1 MRGPGGDDTEQ
12 PPNRTDARTDRDR
25 QRLRAVV
32 RYRVSDGE
40 AVLTGVSP
48 AFEEVFGAPAPDGE
62 KRVATLLSDVDGGAA
77 ALETALDGGTG
88 RVETDGRTFDVECL
102 PDAVG
107 RPGGRRDAGG
117 DRAHDE
123 QSDRDE
129 QPATGALLFVD
140 VTDYERR
147 VTSLNE
153 EVERLRTFTHAL
165 AHDLRNPLELAEVR
179 VETARETG
187 DLDHLEPVAEAHER
201 IERLIDDVLDM
212 ARDGDELTDP
222 EAVDLGSLV
231 RETWDGVE
239 HGDATLAVDGPLP
252 TVEGS
257 PRRLRRLFENLFRNA
272 VEHAGPAPAIRVTRT
287 EAGFAVCD
295 DGPGIPPD
303 EREDALSAGYTT
315 RTEGTG
321 LGLPIVAR
329 VAGAHG
335 WSVEVETS
343 DAGGARVHVVGAGR
357 PAAGDR

>member
-1 MRGPGGDDTEQ
+1 MNDDGQSERARTGGSGADVPLDEIPLHSTNLLTVLDERGVVQYESPSIERVFGFEQDALVGDQVAEYFHPEDREDVVEAFETVVSSEEYAVEAVEYRHERADGTYLWVESVASADPTPGGNYVVNTRDVSE
-12 PPNRTDARTDRDR
+12 RKARER
-25 QRLRAVV
+25 RLEATNERLDEFAAVV
-32 RYRVSDGE
+32 SHDIRNPLQIAR
-40 AVLTGVSP
+40 A
-48 AFEEVFGAPAPDGE
+48 
-62 KRVATLLSDVDGGAA
+62 R
-77 ALETALDGGTG
+77 LELA
-88 RVETDGRTFDVECL
+88 REETDSEHLAEVVD
-102 PDAVG
+102 
-107 RPGGRRDAGG
+107 
-117 DRAHDE
+117 AHDRME
-123 QSDRDE
+123 
-129 QPATGALLFVD
+129 ALIED
-140 VTDYERR
+140 VLSLARGERR
-147 VTSLNE
+147 VS
-153 EVERLRTFTHAL
+153 RT
-165 AHDLRNPLELAEVR
+165 
-179 VETARETG
+179 
-187 DLDHLEPVAEAHER
+187 EPVVLA
-201 IERLIDDVLDM
+201 DVVAACWD
-212 ARDGDELTDP
+212 
-222 EAVDLGSLV
+222 AVP
-231 RETWDGVE
+231 TA
-239 HGDATLAVDGPLP
+239 DATLAVDGPLP